1 MTAGRDPNSVVAQR
15 QSRSIKTLSFPPDQ
29 APIHFVIRET
39 QWEQFTSAFDS
50 LNSIRSFRDLSRISV
65 SQLTEDITR
74 SIQDDF
80 RLQLNTE
87 AIYRLPL
94 PRPLV
99 DQFGVSYD
107 ENFSLVE
114 QAASAVGATRLL
126 NTVTNLARPTGYLV
140 NSFKTVVLDQPHF
153 REHNFTW
160 KLGAKT
166 FQESRTLQTILF
178 KLRQGM
184 TPKRKVGRG
193 ILEFP
198 NIFVMYFT
206 PNVQYLYKF
215 KPCVLKSLSVNYMG
229 GQEMPAFFNPPSGSV
244 KDSAPE
250 SVEIQTSWLELEYWI
265 HGNSEEESDYKTDGN
280 GMPSNDPTDGFHYYQ
295 LDGGGQL

>member
-39 QWEQFTSAFDS
+39 KWEQFVDS
-50 LNSIRSFRDLSRISV
+50 FSSRTGSGTALQDLTVAQLRQGLNQSL
-65 SQLTEDITR
+65 L
-74 SIQDDF
+74 DDF
-80 RLQLNTE
+80 RLQLDTQT
-87 AIYRLPL
+87 IYRLPL
-94 PRPLV
+94 PRPLT
-99 DQFGVSYD
+99 DQFSVSYD
-107 ENFSLVE
+107 ENFSLLE
-114 QAASAVGATRLL
+114 QVQARAGLLGRLSGEAA
-126 NTVTNLARPTGYLV
+126 NLARPAGYLV
-140 NSFKTVVLDQPHF
+140 NSFKTVVLDQPNF

-160 KLGAKT
+160 KLGAKA
-166 FQESRTLQTILF
+166 FHESQTLQTILF

-184 TPKRKVGRG
+184 TPKRKIGRG
-193 ILEFP
+193 VLEFP

-280 GMPSNDPTDGFHYYQ
+280 GMPSNDPTDGFHYYR